1 MNVSL
6 FLVDCRTQGSSRRR
20 PSLEAA
26 ASLAWL
32 LHYNI
37 ECVPGVHAEED
48 PGPTLP
54 CEVEAS
60 YFLGLYGIE
69 SCRWACEAESDKW
82 LCSRIGGHP
91 HLDHERY
98 CCRFTEYRLI
108 FMSLLVL
115 LFVLSERV
123 LTGFV
128 SRRFRFY
135 LNNTLHIY
143 DQVDVLDAQALVGCW
158 SSWISHLIYLLLF
171 IFPASRKTY
180 YALPL
185 EVFLYFIFIFFF

>member
-143 DQVDVLDAQALVGCW
+143 DQVMCLMHKLWLDVDLVESVIW
-158 SSWISHLIYLLLF
+158 S
-171 IFPASRKTY
+171 IFCCSF
-180 YALPL
+180 
-185 EVFLYFIFIFFF
+185 FLHRGRHIMHYR